1 MPENTPKKE
10 HAMNLEGKVALI
22 TGGTRGIGAATAL
35 DLAERGAD
43 VALVGRNDDDE
54 ARQIAARIEKLGR
67 RSALILADLSR
78 PEDATRVVEQT
89 ARQLGS
95 PDVLVHSAG
104 GPVSGSLLDIS
115 PDAWHAAFDIHV
127 HAIFYLCRA
136 AVPAMRQKKEG
147 AIVLIS
153 SVAGIRGVP
162 FAPAYQVVKGALPQF
177 ARAMAR
183 EFADDNIRVNVVA
196 PGVIRTRFHAG
207 MTPEAKQHNLD
218 NRIPLHREGTPEQVA
233 QLIAQLVV
241 NDYITGET
249 MVIDGGLTMRIA

>member
-1 MPENTPKKE
+1 
-10 HAMNLEGKVALI
+10 MNLAGKVALI

-35 DLAERGAD
+35 VLAERGAD

-54 ARQIAARIEKLGR
+54 ARRSAARIEKLGR
-67 RSALILADLSR
+67 RSALILADIAR
-78 PEDATRVVEQT
+78 PEDAARAVEET
-89 ARQLGS
+89 ARRLGS

-104 GPVSGSLLDIS
+104 GPVPGSLLEIS
-115 PDAWHAAFDIHV
+115 PEAWHAAFAVHV
-127 HAIFYLCRA
+127 HAVFYLCRA

-153 SVAGIRGVP
+153 STAGIRGVA

-196 PGVIRTRFHAG
+196 PGVIRTAFHAN
-207 MTPEAKQHNLD
+207 MTAETKKHNLD
-218 NRIPLHREGTPEQVA
+218 HRIPLHREGTPEQVA
-233 QLIAQLVV
+233 GLIAELVA

-249 MVIDGGLTMRIA
+249 LVIDGGLTMRIA

>member
-1 MPENTPKKE
+1 MK
-10 HAMNLEGKVALI
+10 LEGKVALV

-35 DLAERGAD
+35 VLAERGAD

-54 ARQIAARIEKLGR
+54 ARQIAARVAKLGR
-67 RSALILADLSR
+67 RSALVLADMSR
-78 PEDATRVVEQT
+78 PEDAARAVEETTR
-89 ARQLGS
+89 RLGA

-104 GPVSGSLLDIS
+104 GPVPGSLLEIS
-115 PDAWHAAFDIHV
+115 PEAWHAAFDVHV

-136 AVPAMRQKKEG
+136 AVPAMRQKREG

-153 SVAGIRGVP
+153 SVAGLRGVP

-177 ARAMAR
+177 ARAAAR

-196 PGVIRTRFHAG
+196 PGVIRTRFHDA
-207 MTPEAKQHNLD
+207 MTPETKKHNLD

-233 QLIAQLVV
+233 RLIAELVA

-249 MVIDGGLTMRIA
+249 LVIDGGLTMRIA

>member
-1 MPENTPKKE
+1 MK
-10 HAMNLEGKVALI
+10 LQGKVALI
-22 TGGTRGIGAATAL
+22 TGGTRGIGAAAAVV
-35 DLAERGAD
+35 LAERGVD

-54 ARQIAARIEKLGR
+54 ARQTASRIEKLGR
-67 RSALILADLSR
+67 RSALILGDMSR
-78 PEDATRVVEQT
+78 PVDAARAVEET

-104 GPVSGSLLDIS
+104 GPVPGSLLEIS
-115 PDAWHAAFDIHV
+115 PQAWHAAFDLHV
-127 HAIFYLCRA
+127 HAVFYLCRA

-147 AIVLIS
+147 AVVLIS
-153 SVAGIRGVP
+153 SAAGIRGVA

-196 PGVIRTRFHAG
+196 PGVIRTAFHAG
-207 MTPEAKQHNLD
+207 MTPETKQHNLD
-218 NRIPLHREGTPEQVA
+218 QRIPLHREGTPEQVA
-233 QLIAQLVV
+233 ELIAELVA

-249 MVIDGGLTMRIA
+249 LVIDGGLTMRIA